1 VIRRGRRSADAWP
14 RTCDGERAEEQQ
26 APPTSSREE
35 HAMMFAFALAIVGAV
50 VIGSLEVI
58 ADVH

>member
-1 VIRRGRRSADAWP
+1 VWP

-58 ADVH
+58 AHVH